1 MIVKL
6 RVPTQKFI
14 EKVGDYVPERAAII
28 DRRLA
33 APRTPMSL
41 QLRAAI
47 LAMCERLLLRFASA
61 EKSPPTRWRLFNC
74 GDRRIAQDKFFQVIG
89 HTSAR
94 LQKPFCEVYGL
105 IQDVN
110 EQALP
115 TTRFISSQSLH

>member
-41 QLRAAI
+41 QLRSAI
-47 LAMCERLLLRFASA
+47 LTIRNRWTLNFTPA
-61 EKSPPTRWRLFNC
+61 KKPP
-74 GDRRIAQDKFFQVIG
+74 
-89 HTSAR
+89 SAR
-94 LQKPFCEVYGL
+94 
-105 IQDVN
+105 
-110 EQALP
+110 
-115 TTRFISSQSLH
+115 